1 MSAQDVH
8 GTDSPRREE
17 ATDAVAGLDPSVNVT
32 DLLLERAAS
41 APDAE
46 LFARRTD
53 AGWTAVTAAEFL
65 DQVRALARGL
75 IASGLDTGGRVAIVS
90 ASSYEWALVDFA
102 VWFAGGVP
110 VPVYET
116 SSASQIAS
124 ILADSGARRVFVQD
138 ADLARRVEDAVHGHP
153 QLADTLLPITVM
165 ADDGEGATLRS
176 LAGPG
181 LGVSEAELERH
192 RTAAGLDAVAT
203 LVYTSG
209 TTGRPKGC
217 EVTHGNLALLAVN
230 LRAHLPSVVGP
241 GARTL
246 MFLPLAHVLA
256 RAVQVTC
263 VAAGVVVGHSRQ
275 ADLAADLGTFCPTF
289 LLAVPRVFEKVYAGA
304 HARASHGLRA
314 AVFERAARTAREYSQ
329 ALDDAASGLGDGPG
343 RRLRVRHAVFDRLVY
358 GQLRAAFGGRLTTIV
373 SGASALSPAL
383 AHFFRGVGLTVLEG
397 YGLTETTAPCTVNTP
412 EATRVGTVGR
422 PVPGT
427 AIRISDSGEVL
438 VKGIGVAAGYRGA
451 APGSPESQAFGP
463 DGFLATG
470 DLGQL
475 DADGYLRITGRVKDI
490 LVTAGGKNVVPGP
503 LEEALRESEL

>member
-1 MSAQDVH
+1 MSAEDVR
-8 GTDSPRREE
+8 GSGSPRRE
-17 ATDAVAGLDPSVNVT
+17 AAADAVADLDPSVNVT
-32 DLLLERAAS
+32 QLLLDRAES

-53 AGWTAVTAAEFL
+53 AGWAPVTAAEFL
-65 DQVRALARGL
+65 EQVRGLARGL
-75 IASGLDTGGRVAIVS
+75 IASGLDTGDRVAIVS

-116 SSASQIAS
+116 ASTSQIAF

-138 ADLARRVEDAVHGHP
+138 ADTARRVEDAVHGHAA
-153 QLADTLLPITVM
+153 LADTLLPITVM

-192 RTAAGLDAVAT
+192 RAAAGLEALAT

-209 TTGRPKGC
+209 TTGRPKAC

-230 LRAHLPSVVGP
+230 LRAHLPTVVGP

-275 ADLAADLGTFCPTF
+275 ADLVADLGTFRPTF

-304 HARASHGLRA
+304 HARASRGLRG
-314 AVFERAARTAREYSQ
+314 AVFEAAARTAREYSQ
-329 ALDDAASGLGDGPG
+329 ALDAAAAGTGDGPG
-343 RRLRVRHAVFDRLVY
+343 RRLRVRHALFDRLVY
-358 GQLRAAFGGRLTTIV
+358 ARLRAAFGGRLSTIV
-373 SGASALSPAL
+373 SGASALSPSL
-383 AHFFRGVGLTVLEG
+383 AHFSRATGSPRRPRP
-397 YGLTETTAPCTVNTP
+397 APSTP
-412 EATRVGTVGR
+412 LKRRAWAPWAAPSPGR
-422 PVPGT
+422 PS
-427 AIRISDSGEVL
+427 A
-438 VKGIGVAAGYRGA
+438 
-451 APGSPESQAFGP
+451 SPRQA
-463 DGFLATG
+463 
-470 DLGQL
+470 
-475 DADGYLRITGRVKDI
+475 RC
-490 LVTAGGKNVVPGP
+490 
-503 LEEALRESEL
+503 S